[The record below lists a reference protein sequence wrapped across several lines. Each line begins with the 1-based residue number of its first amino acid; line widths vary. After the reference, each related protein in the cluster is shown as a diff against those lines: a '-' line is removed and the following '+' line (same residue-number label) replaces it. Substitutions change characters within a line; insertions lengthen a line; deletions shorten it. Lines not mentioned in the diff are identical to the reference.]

1 MMTFLLRRNLCF
13 TKMLLKTFCL
23 GLLSMDARTHFAAWR
38 QNGAEHALI
47 EYWETGEEMDAGR
60 EARRGAPV
68 KGLMPMFTI
77 CARENCRQMSTKDL
91 GR

>member
-38 QNGAEHALI
+38 QNGA
-47 EYWETGEEMDAGR
+47 DAGR